1 MKRGLVFTYFRACM
15 FISLILVLMGSAALA
30 EMPLPLTTAETIGF
44 SQERFDRISA
54 LLKGDV
60 DKGKLVGAVA
70 LIARNGK
77 IGYLKTFGYQDKLAG
92 KEMRKDAIFRLFSM
106 SKPITSVALL
116 MLYEEGKVDLFNPLE
131 MYLPEFK
138 DQKVALIGK
147 GEDGKPAII
156 GTEPVKRK
164 TTVLDI
170 FRHTGGLTYGFTGH
184 PVDKLYR
191 EKVTGGG
198 DQTLAEFSAKL
209 GPLPLMWQPGAIWHY
224 SYSHDVQG
232 RLIEVLSGMPFD
244 KFLEERIFK
253 PLGMKDTGFYFK
265 EEDYDRVAHYAPV
278 KDKETGKMAASP
290 LEAGFMKPQKF
301 LSGGGGMVSTA
312 SDYLRFASM
321 LLNGGEFNGVRLL
334 GPKTVAYM
342 TSDHL
347 GSIPQN
353 DLYNSI
359 GPGWG
364 YGLGL
369 GVRKTL
375 GETPYAGSAGNHQW
389 GGYAGTF
396 YWVDPKEDMIGM
408 MLFQAPGPRMHYR
421 RTFKNL
427 VYSAIID

>member
-1 MKRGLVFTYFRACM
+1 MKRGPVFTHFRACV
-15 FISLILVLMGSAALA
+15 FISLIFVLIGSAAWA
-30 EMPLPLTTAETIGF
+30 EMPLPLTTAEAIGF
-44 SQERFDRISA
+44 SQERLDRLSN

-60 DKGKLVGAVA
+60 EKGKLVGAIA

-77 IGYLKTFGYQDKLAG
+77 IGYLETFGYQDKLAG
-92 KEMRKDAIFRLFSM
+92 KAMQKDAIFRLFSM
-106 SKPITSVALL
+106 SKPITSVALM

-138 DQKVALIGK
+138 DQKVAIIGK

-164 TTVLDI
+164 TTVQDI
-170 FRHTGGLTYGFTGH
+170 LRHTSGLVYGFTGH
-184 PVDKLYR
+184 PVDALYR

-209 GPLPLMWQPGAIWHY
+209 GPLPLQREPGTMWRY
-224 SYSHDVQG
+224 SYSHDIQG
-232 RLIEVLSGMPFD
+232 RLVEVLSGMPFD

-265 EEDYDRVAHYAPV
+265 EEDYGRVAYYAPV
-278 KDKETGKMAASP
+278 KDKETGKMVASP
-290 LEAGFMKPQKF
+290 LEAGFMKPTNF

-364 YGLGL
+364 YGLGV
-369 GVRKTL
+369 GVRIAA
-375 GETPYAGSAGNHQW
+375 GETPYAGSVGNYQW

-396 YWVDPKEDMIGM
+396 FWNDPKENMIGM
-408 MLFQAPGPRMHYR
+408 MLFQDPGPRMHYR

-427 VYSAIID
+427 IYQAIID